1 MKRLTAMIAALFM
14 GWSTTAMAETDYE
27 YNWIEGGIIVDLGE
41 IASVDLDPDFL
52 FLDGEDTKKVA
63 LDYGEPVSGFEI
75 GSIYPVD
82 EEQTWAVY
90 FDYEETGHIKDD
102 EKIDAKALLESY
114 KAGAEEAN
122 KDRQPGERFYV
133 TGWDIEPFYDEDT
146 HNLTWSLLLEDEN
159 KDTFL
164 NYNTR
169 ILTRE
174 GNISV
179 ILVTEPQNRETDKQ
193 MLQNQILSQ
202 LEIKEGKKYTDF
214 DKSTDKVANYGLSAL
229 ILGGTGLAVA
239 KKAGLLAVILAFAKK
254 FGVLIIAGIAALWS
268 LIRKKKKKPAT
279 EPVEPAEPSG
289 E

>member
-1 MKRLTAMIAALFM
+1 MKRLTAMVAALFM
-14 GWSTTAMAETDYE
+14 ILSTTVAADAEYE
-27 YNWIEGGIIVDLGE
+27 YNWIEGGVTVDLGE
-41 IASVDLDPDFL
+41 IATVDLDPDFL
-52 FLDGEDTKKVA
+52 FLDGEDTRQLA
-63 LDYGEPVSGFEI
+63 LEYGDPVSGDEV
-75 GSIYPVD
+75 GSIYSMD

-102 EKIDAKALLESY
+102 EKIDAKALLKSY
-114 KAGAEEAN
+114 QAGAEEAN
-122 KDRQPGERFYV
+122 KDREPGERYYV

-146 HNLTWSLLLEDEN
+146 HNLTWSLLLEDDN

-179 ILVTEPQNRETDKQ
+179 ILVTDPENREADKQ
-193 MLQNQILSQ
+193 LLQNQILSQ
-202 LEIKEGKKYTDF
+202 LNITDGNKYTDF

-254 FGVLIIAGIAALWS
+254 FGVLIVAGIAALWS
-268 LIRKKKKKPAT
+268 FIRKKKNKTAT
-279 EPVEPAEPSG
+279 ESAQPAEPSG